1 MRYILALSL
10 AGLAVGIP
18 NNSLWQRL
26 TKRQGCKPPRSYL
39 YGL

>member
-26 TKRQGCKPPRSYL
+26 TKRDCKPPRSYL